1 MQNNPACVIKAQVRD
16 AYGIAYLG
24 LPDGR
29 EFSLHRPDEIDIRL
43 ADKGLQNVYLHSSA
57 RVDQPLEVL
66 YDSGSVPCQHQRV
79 AKMKIGSVQLA
90 GANAGFFGA

>member
-29 EFSLHRPDEIDIRL
+29 EFNLIDQMIDIRL

-57 RVDQPLEVL
+57 A
-66 YDSGSVPCQHQRV
+66 STT
-79 AKMKIGSVQLA
+79 
-90 GANAGFFGA
+90 